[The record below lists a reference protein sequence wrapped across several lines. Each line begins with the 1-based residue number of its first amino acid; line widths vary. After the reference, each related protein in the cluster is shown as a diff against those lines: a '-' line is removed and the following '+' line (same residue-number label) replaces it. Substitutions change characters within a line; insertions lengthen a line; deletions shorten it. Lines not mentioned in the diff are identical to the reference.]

1 MKGLVIKSTGT
12 SYGVWFPDGTTL
24 DCRVKG
30 NFRIRGIRSTNP
42 VAIGDYVEVVKGDTS
57 AQGDATH
64 WITEVYDRRNYI
76 IRRSTNLSHESHI
89 LAANID
95 LAALMVTINHPK
107 TSTIFIDRFLATCE
121 AYRVHACLIFNKVD
135 LLTDN
140 ERQQLSDLRTLY
152 ESIGYKTYAISALD
166 TDSEDFKALLN
177 VFAGG
182 VEHPSPD
189 MNPPSLRGL
198 GGVLMGLGGVPME
211 IGRVSLLSGNSGVGK
226 STLLNA
232 ILGREVTRTGT
243 ISTAHNK
250 GMHTTTFSEMYPLS
264 MHNPQWRSDAL
275 GDDAARVVMTDTSLP
290 APSLRGTGGVP
301 WLIDTPGIKGFG
313 VLDMQR
319 EEVGHY
325 FREIFRVGRDCRYS
339 DCVHLDEPGCAVC
352 EAVKNGNIAFSR
364 YESYLSMLGDITENK
379 YR

>member
-12 SYGVWFPDGTTL
+12 SYGVWFPDGSTL

-107 TSTIFIDRFLATCE
+107 TSTTFIDRFMATCE
-121 AYRVHACLIFNKVD
+121 AYRVPACLIFNKVD

-140 ERQQLSDLRTLY
+140 ERQQLADLRALY

-166 TDSEDFKALLN
+166 TQSDDYKALLH

-189 MNPPSLRGL
+189 MVPPSLRGL
-198 GGVLMGLGGVPME
+198 GG
-211 IGRVSLLSGNSGVGK
+211 VSLLSGNSGVGK

-250 GMHTTTFSEMYPLS
+250 GMHTTTFSEMYPL
-264 MHNPQWRSDAL
+264 PIPDVQLRSGAL
-275 GDDAARVVMTDTSLP
+275 GDDAARVVMTDISLS
-290 APSLRGTGGVP
+290 APSLRGTGGVS

-352 EAVKNGNIAFSR
+352 EAVKSGNIAFSR